1 MKVFNHEKSRIMKTM
16 KIAILA
22 MAALFTVN
30 TATLAADEV
39 DALISVRQVKSSE
52 KKAFIRVTNLSN
64 EASAVLRI
72 KDMDGKTLHREV
84 IADQSYM
91 KKYDFSNLPSG
102 EYEVEVRTKNGISK
116 EVFQI
121 SAGQTNAV
129 YFKPAIQ
136 VEPEMV
142 KVAFLNRVDS
152 PVSLKLYNQDGKV
165 LYEESVASQAT
176 YSKGLN
182 VAKLLP
188 GQYSVAIVGDN
199 YTYSRSI
206 DLK

>member
-1 MKVFNHEKSRIMKTM
+1 MKTM
-16 KIAILA
+16 KIAILT

-30 TATLAADEV
+30 TALLAAD
-39 DALISVRQVKSSE
+39 DALISVRKSSE
-52 KKAFIRVTNLSN
+52 KKAFIRVTNLSDQS
-64 EASAVLRI
+64 SAVLRI
-72 KDMDGKTLHREV
+72 KDMQGVTLHREV

-91 KKYDFSNLPSG
+91 KKYDFSNLPVG
-102 EYEVEVRTKNGISK
+102 EYEVEVRTKNGVSR

-121 SAGQTNAV
+121 SAGQSNAV

-136 VEPEMV
+136 VQPDMV
-142 KVAFLNRVDS
+142 KVAFMNRIAS
-152 PVSLKLYNQDGKV
+152 PVSLKLYNKDGKV
-165 LYEESVASQAT
+165 LYEEKVASQET

-188 GQYSVAIVGDN
+188 GQYSLAIVGDN
-199 YTYSRSI
+199 YTYTRSL

>member
-1 MKVFNHEKSRIMKTM
+1 MKTVKTM

-39 DALISVRQVKSSE
+39 DALISVRQVESSQ

-72 KDMDGKTLHREV
+72 KDMDGNTLHREV

-91 KKYDFSNLPSG
+91 KKYDFSSMPSG
-102 EYEVEVRTKNGISK
+102 EYEVEVRTKNGVSK
-116 EVFQI
+116 EIFQI

-142 KVAFLNRVDS
+142 KVAFLNRVES

-165 LYEESVASQAT
+165 LYEESVASQET

-188 GQYSVAIVGDN
+188 GRYSLAIVGAN
-199 YTYSRSI
+199 YTYSKSI

>member
-1 MKVFNHEKSRIMKTM
+1 MKTM

-102 EYEVEVRTKNGISK
+102 EYEVEVRTKNGVSK

-142 KVAFLNRVDS
+142 KVAFLNRVDT

-188 GQYSVAIVGDN
+188 GQYSLAIVGDN